1 LDNLGDIVTFVRV
14 VGAGSFV
21 AAANHLAVT
30 PSAVS
35 KSISR
40 LEERLGARLLNRTT
54 RSLSLTDV
62 GSEFYQRCQALVTQ
76 LQDAEAEVVET
87 RQRPRGRLRVDM
99 PLALGRE
106 YVIPA
111 LPRFLAQYPDV
122 TVQVSMTDRLIDMV
136 NEGVDVVLRV
146 GELTD
151 SRLNARR
158 LGPAGQVVLVA
169 SPDYL
174 ARAGT
179 PTDPDD
185 LLKHSCVRFF
195 NPNTGKVFDWA
206 FNREGERKVVP
217 VTGRLLM
224 SDIGSMT
231 AAAVAGAGIAP
242 AIQFLA
248 ERPIAAGLLTPVLP
262 DWELEGQRPVSAL
275 YLKGKHPSPKVQA
288 FIDFLVT
295 LFPTPDGRT
304 HPRPTR

>member
-1 LDNLGDIVTFVRV
+1 MENLGDIVTFVRV

-35 KSISR
+35 KSVSR
-40 LEERLGARLLNRTT
+40 LEERLGVRLLNRTT

-62 GSEFYQRCQALVTQ
+62 GSAFYTRCQALVGQ

-106 YVIPA
+106 YIVPA

-122 TVQVSMTDRLIDMV
+122 TLQISLTDRLVDMV
-136 NEGVDVVLRV
+136 NEGIDVVVRV

-158 LGPAGQVVLVA
+158 LGPAGDVILVA

-174 ARAGT
+174 ARSGT

-195 NPNTGKVFDWA
+195 NPNTGKTFEWSFIRDGA
-206 FNREGERKVVP
+206 RKVVP
-217 VTGRLLM
+217 VTGRLMM
-224 SDIGSMT
+224 SDIESMT
-231 AAAVAGAGIAP
+231 TAAVAGAGIAP
-242 AIQFLA
+242 AINYIA
-248 ERPIAAGLLTPVLP
+248 DRPLAAGLLTRVLP
-262 DWELEGQRPVSAL
+262 DWQLEGQRPVSVL
-275 YLKGKHPSPKVQA
+275 YLKGRHPSPKVQA
-288 FIDFLVT
+288 FVDFLVT
-295 LFPTPDGRT
+295 LFPAGAGRPL
-304 HPRPTR
+304 PRSSK